1 MPYTAP
7 YQWRNPYPAPCHID
21 IPPFDL
27 YNDDSLRAEIRLI
40 QRWLSTRG
48 VYLSEYGNENAAD
61 ALPEVPVDTFMQRLD
76 ADQVSFDLI
85 TEVRGAIPLIALLRE
100 FGVHGPH
107 GSYSLKHKLEKFMSA
122 QYCSNGACVIAV
134 LLAGGSVMVSNDV
147 NLRLRF

>member
-1 MPYTAP
+1 M
-7 YQWRNPYPAPCHID
+7 
-21 IPPFDL
+21 
-27 YNDDSLRAEIRLI
+27 
-40 QRWLSTRG
+40 
-48 VYLSEYGNENAAD
+48 SEYGNENAAD